1 VINGEAPWH
10 TVFQPEFR
18 RVVQRPREFLTDL
31 FETAVAAVHPAACLT
46 PFLPPP
52 AAGRLLVCAAGKAA
66 GSMAEVTERHYV
78 DALGLSPTRLDG
90 VAVTRRGYGRP
101 TRQIELIEAGH
112 PVPDAAGLGAA
123 AKMLALADSAGL
135 HDLVLVLMSG
145 GASANLIAPA
155 AGVTLAE
162 KQALTRQLLKSGAAI
177 GEINTVR
184 KHLSAIKGGRLAA
197 RAHPAPVVTLAIS
210 DVPGDDP
217 AVIGSGPT
225 VADPTTLADARAV
238 AARFELAL
246 SPAIAHALED
256 AANESPKP
264 GDARLKAITFHI
276 VARPADAL
284 KAAAKRIKAAGY
296 ECLLLGD
303 SIEGEAREVAQ
314 SHAKLARELHAAGRR
329 AVILSGG
336 ELTVTIRGQGQGGP
350 NQEYA
355 LALVPEFDGISG
367 LAAIAGDTDG
377 TDGGSGEP
385 DDPAG
390 AFVGADSA
398 ARARALGLDPALF
411 LADNNSGGFFS
422 ALGDLLRPRPTYT
435 NVNDFRAILVGR
447 P

>member
-1 VINGEAPWH
+1 
-10 TVFQPEFR
+10 
-18 RVVQRPREFLTDL
+18 
-31 FETAVAAVHPAACLT
+31 
-46 PFLPPP
+46 
-52 AAGRLLVCAAGKAA
+52 
-66 GSMAEVTERHYV
+66 MAEVTERYYL
-78 DALGLSPTRLDG
+78 DQLGVAPARLDG

-101 TRQIELIEAGH
+101 TRRIELIEAGH
-112 PVPDAAGLGAA
+112 PVPDAAGLTGAT
-123 AKMLALADSAGL
+123 KMLALVDSAGAQ
-135 HDLVLVLMSG
+135 DLVLVLMSG

-155 AGVTLAE
+155 TGVTLAE

-197 RAHPAPVVTLAIS
+197 RAYPAPVVTLAIS

-238 AARFELAL
+238 AARFRLAL
-246 SPAIAHALED
+246 SPAITRALAD
-256 AANESPKP
+256 AASESPKP
-264 GDARLKAITFHI
+264 GDARLKGTTFHI

-284 KAAAKRIKAAGY
+284 SAAAARIKGAGY

-314 SHAKLARELHAAGRR
+314 SHAKLARELHASGRR

-355 LALVPEFDGISG
+355 LALVTELDGIAG

-390 AFVGADSA
+390 AFVAADSA

-411 LADNNSGGFFS
+411 LADNNSRGFFS
-422 ALGDLLRPRPTYT
+422 SLGDLLQPGPTYT
-435 NVNDFRAILVGR
+435 NVNDFRAILVDR